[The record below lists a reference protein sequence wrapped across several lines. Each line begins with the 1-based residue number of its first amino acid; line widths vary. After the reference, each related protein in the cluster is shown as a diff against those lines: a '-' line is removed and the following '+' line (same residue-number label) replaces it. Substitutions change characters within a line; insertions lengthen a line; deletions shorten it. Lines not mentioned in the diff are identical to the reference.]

1 MGAISI
7 WKIAIVAVIV
17 ILFFGTRKF
26 RTFGS
31 DLGEAIS
38 GFKKARSD

>member
-17 ILFFGTRKF
+17 ILFFGTLKF
-26 RTFGS
+26 RTFAS
-31 DLGEAIS
+31 DLGKAIC
-38 GFKKARSD
+38 GFKKAMSD